1 MRDEQHHVVGILTAF
16 LNGALRRSDWKDFT
30 SSALRDAELD
40 RIRRCAA
47 TVPLPPDAEGE
58 AILRELLD
66 QAALL
71 SEDDPQR
78 PKVWRIEAG
87 LGAGLLVGAV
97 FWWLKYLPG
106 AGLFHNLHLFVVPA
120 AIGGFLVVLRNSRKR
135 IGAYDPRIVVQN
147 RKGRV

>member
-1 MRDEQHHVVGILTAF
+1 MRDEQRYVVDTIEAVLAG
-16 LNGALRRSDWKDFT
+16 SVHPWDWKGFR
-30 SSALRDAELD
+30 SSSLRDAELD

-47 TVPLPPDAEGE
+47 TVSLPPDAEGE

-71 SEDDPQR
+71 SEDDPER

-135 IGAYDPRIVVQN
+135 IGAYDPRIVAQN